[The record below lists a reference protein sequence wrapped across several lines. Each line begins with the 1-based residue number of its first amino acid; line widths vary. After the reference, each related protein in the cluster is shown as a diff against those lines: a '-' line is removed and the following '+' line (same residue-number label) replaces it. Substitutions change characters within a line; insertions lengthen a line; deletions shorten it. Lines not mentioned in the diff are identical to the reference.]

1 MLRGLPPFPALEPLE
16 PVATAAGIWTLPW
29 GRAPG
34 PESWTADDLRLW
46 PPHLVSA
53 LVALFR
59 AVEQFGRWPL
69 GLAAADVVLLPKPGA
84 CADEVLQRRP
94 VTLLPVIYRLRARLR
109 LHAVDAWRA
118 QWGPAVEGA
127 PQGLT

>member
-1 MLRGLPPFPALEPLE
+1 MLRGLPPFPALEPLK

-34 PESWTADDLRLW
+34 PESWTAEDLRLW

-69 GLAAADVVLLPKPGA
+69 GLAAADVVLLPKPHGCAYTRWTRGA
-84 CADEVLQRRP
+84 PSGAQ
-94 VTLLPVIYRLRARLR
+94 RLRARRKASRRISLAR
-109 LHAVDAWRA
+109 RQLGKSW
-118 QWGPAVEGA
+118 PA
-127 PQGLT
+127 